1 MKATRLIGFLLLSLF
16 TFHFSLLS
24 AQQDSIPAIPA
35 DTIVSELPESPADTL
50 SNAKPKKPKRPLE
63 EIYQGTI
70 LKLDLGSTAIALAT
84 SAGKIQHYELAV
96 NCRIIQRLYPTFEL
110 GYAGGAKVF
119 NDTISYRGHGGFFRV
134 GLDINPL
141 KKHPESPH
149 SLLVGVRLGT
159 AVQQIAQ
166 SNLSTT
172 TYAHNGVVADCWGE
186 IVAGCQVEIAKV
198 GKTAFYMGWMG
209 RFKFL
214 FTRQPDGLSA
224 ADCWPIYI
232 PGFGRRDDIGWGASY
247 HLGWRF

>member
-24 AQQDSIPAIPA
+24 AQQDSIQAIPA
-35 DTIVSELPESPADTL
+35 DTIVSELPESPESPESPA
-50 SNAKPKKPKRPLE
+50 KKPKRPLE
-63 EIYQGTI
+63 EIYQGVI

-159 AVQQIAQ
+159 AVQYMAQ

-186 IVAGCQVEIAKV
+186 IVAGCQVNIVK
-198 GKTAFYMGWMG
+198 GLYMGWMG
-209 RFKFL
+209 RLKCL
-214 FTRQPDGLSA
+214 FTRTNLYDPEIAVRS
-224 ADCWPIYI
+224 PMYI
-232 PGFGRRDDIGWGASY
+232 PGFGARDDIGWGVDY
-247 HLGWRF
+247 HIGYKF